1 MMNKKVV
8 GIAYINNGRLLVSMS
23 QKSSKLGMYTLIG
36 GGVEPGETIE
46 EAAIR
51 ESKEELNFELQ
62 LSDLKLI
69 LSFSE
74 KSASDPNLTIDM
86 NMYIYLKEFNHEL
99 VTNEEIIKFKWYD
112 ISEDSSHL
120 SRSIRDHLLPYA
132 IEKGLLYTKK

>member
-8 GIAYINNGRLLVSMS
+8 GIAYINNGKLLTCMS
-23 QKSSKLGMYTLIG
+23 QKSSKVGNYTLIG
-36 GGVEPGETIE
+36 GGVEAGETIE
-46 EAAIR
+46 ETAIR
-51 ESKEELNFELQ
+51 ESIEELNFEPQ
-62 LSDLKLI
+62 LSDLELI

-86 NMYIYLKEFNHEL
+86 NMFLYLKEFNHDL

-120 SRSIRDHLLPYA
+120 SNSIKDHLLPYA
-132 IEKGLLYTKK
+132 IEKGLLYTNK

>member
-51 ESKEELNFELQ
+51 ESKEELKFEPQ

-86 NMYIYLKEFNHEL
+86 NMYFI
-99 VTNEEIIKFKWYD
+99 
-112 ISEDSSHL
+112 
-120 SRSIRDHLLPYA
+120 
-132 IEKGLLYTKK
+132 